1 MATEERKGTTGLGEL
16 DPNQLPLDLFEFNQS
31 TKVISLKDGYK
42 FSHAVLADDATHA
55 DDADH
60 ATTADSATNAGNADT
75 LDNAHADVAPT
86 AGEIPILDG
95 AGLGAFG
102 ISGNAATAT
111 SATSAGNADTV
122 DNAHASVTPGAGDIP
137 ILDGSGAAAIDITG
151 NAVTADDAADS
162 AMFGGKT
169 PANFLLDYVY
179 PVGCY
184 YTQYPDASSNTDAT
198 EFPEAQRPATLFG
211 GTWVAQWDTESI
223 YFRTNG
229 TLSDTDRTNGK
240 QEDAFQGFKI
250 TKSGSS
256 LNPANGNWSDNYVVQ
271 VTTPNT
277 AGQTANFGNIV
288 ADATHG
294 TPRIS
299 SETRAVNRRIKV
311 WKRTA

>member
-1 MATEERKGTTGLGEL
+1 LAIERPKGTTGLGEL

-42 FSHAVLADDATHA
+42 FLHAVLADDATHA

-60 ATTADSATNAGNADT
+60 ATTADSATAAGNADT

-95 AGLGAFG
+95 AGLGAFD

-111 SATSAGNADTV
+111 SATSAENADTV
-122 DNAHASVTPGAGDIP
+122 DGAHASVTPGAGDIP
-137 ILDGSGAAAIDITG
+137 ILDDDGAAAIDITG

-162 AMFGGKT
+162 AMFGGKS

-184 YTQYPDASSNTDAT
+184 YTQYPDAASNTDAT

-211 GTWVAQWDTESI
+211 GTWAEQWATESV
-223 YFRTNG
+223 YFRTRG
-229 TLSDTDRTNGK
+229 TLSDSGRVNGS
-240 QEDAFQGFKI
+240 QPDAFQGHYHRLAFNMTTRRDGATNTGI
-250 TKSGSS
+250 PDGGLGTTQDT
-256 LNPANGNWSDNYVVQ
+256 N
-271 VTTPNT
+271 VTVP
-277 AGQTANFGNIV
+277 I
-288 ADATHG
+288 ADPSNG
-294 TPRIS
+294 TPRTAA
-299 SETRAVNRRIKV
+299 ETRVVNRRIKV